1 MTQEQHQLEKKYPVR
16 SKEHKQR
23 MIKHWLIAIVVL
35 AIIVWGF
42 AGMPALELK
51 SKSIEILK
59 SIFNGLFNPDWGYV
73 YIPAGED
80 LLRGLLETFAIAVI
94 GTFIAAVICIP
105 FAFLGARNL
114 VKVRPVTGITKFIL
128 SVIRVFPEIVMAL
141 IFIKAVGPGS
151 FSGVLALG
159 IHSVGMLGKL
169 FIEDIESLD
178 FSSAEALKASG
189 ANKTKTLVFAVIP
202 QILPSFLSL
211 ILYRFELNL
220 RSASILG
227 LIGAGG
233 IGTPLIFA
241 LQTRSWDRVGIILI
255 GLVIMVA
262 IVDFISGAIRK
273 RIV

>member
-1 MTQEQHQLEKKYPVR
+1 MIQEEKHLEEKYLLKTKKQ
-16 SKEHKQR
+16 KQEV
-23 MIKHWLIAIVVL
+23 IKNWIIVLIVL
-35 AIIVWGF
+35 AIIAWGF

-59 SIFNGLFNPDWGYV
+59 SIFNGLFHPDWNYV

-80 LLRGLLETFAIAVI
+80 LLRGLFETFAIAII
-94 GTFIAAVICIP
+94 GTFIAAMMCIP

-114 VKVRPVTGITKFIL
+114 VKLHPVSGVTKFFL

-151 FSGVLALG
+151 FSGALALG
-159 IHSVGMLGKL
+159 IHSIGMLGKL
-169 FIEDIESLD
+169 FVEDIESLD
-178 FSSAEALKASG
+178 FTSVESLKASG

-211 ILYRFELNL
+211 VLYRFELNL

-241 LQTRSWDRVGIILI
+241 IQTRSWDRVGVILI
-255 GLVIMVA
+255 GLVVMVA
-262 IVDFISGAIRK
+262 IVDLISGAIRK
-273 RIV
+273 RII

>member
-1 MTQEQHQLEKKYPVR
+1 MTQNKDNLEQKFPIKSKK
-16 SKEHKQR
+16 HKQKI
-23 MIKHWLIAIVVL
+23 IKNWIIAIVVL
-35 AIIVWGF
+35 AIIAWGF
-42 AGMPALELK
+42 VGMPALELK

-59 SIFNGLFNPDWGYV
+59 SIFHGLFHPDWGYV

-94 GTFIAAVICIP
+94 GTFIAAIICIP
-105 FAFLGARNL
+105 FAFLGAQNL
-114 VKVRPVTGITKFIL
+114 IKIRPVTGITKFIL

-169 FIEDIESLD
+169 FVEDIERLD
-178 FSSAEALKASG
+178 FTSVEALKASG
-189 ANKTKTLVFAVIP
+189 ANKTKTLIFAVIP
-202 QILPSFLSL
+202 QILSSFLSL
-211 ILYRFELNL
+211 VLYRFELNL

-262 IVDFISGAIRK
+262 IVDLISGAIRK

>member
-1 MTQEQHQLEKKYPVR
+1 MTQNKYNLEQKYPVK
-16 SKEHKQR
+16 SKKHKQKI
-23 MIKHWLIAIVVL
+23 IKNWIIAIVVL
-35 AIIVWGF
+35 AIIAWGF
-42 AGMPALELK
+42 VGMPALELK

-59 SIFNGLFNPDWGYV
+59 SIFHGLFHPDWGYV

-94 GTFIAAVICIP
+94 GTFIAAIICIP
-105 FAFLGARNL
+105 SAFLGAQNL
-114 VKVRPVTGITKFIL
+114 IKIRPVTGITKFIL

-169 FIEDIESLD
+169 FVEDIERLD
-178 FSSAEALKASG
+178 FTSVEALKASG
-189 ANKTKTLVFAVIP
+189 ANKTKTLIFAVIP

-211 ILYRFELNL
+211 VLYRFELNL

-262 IVDFISGAIRK
+262 IVDLISGAIRK

>member
-1 MTQEQHQLEKKYPVR
+1 MTQNKDNLEQKFPIKSKK
-16 SKEHKQR
+16 HKQKI
-23 MIKHWLIAIVVL
+23 IKNWIIAIVVL
-35 AIIVWGF
+35 AIIAWGF
-42 AGMPALELK
+42 VGMPALELK

-59 SIFNGLFNPDWGYV
+59 SIFHGLFHPDWGYV

-94 GTFIAAVICIP
+94 GTFIAAIICIP
-105 FAFLGARNL
+105 FAFLGAQNL
-114 VKVRPVTGITKFIL
+114 IKIRPVTGITKFIL

-159 IHSVGMLGKL
+159 IHSVGMIGKL
-169 FIEDIESLD
+169 FVEDIERLD
-178 FSSAEALKASG
+178 FTSVEALKASG
-189 ANKTKTLVFAVIP
+189 ANKTKTLIFAVIP

-211 ILYRFELNL
+211 VLYRFELNL

-262 IVDFISGAIRK
+262 IVDLISGAIRK

>member
-1 MTQEQHQLEKKYPVR
+1 MTREQHQLEKKYPVR

-23 MIKHWLIAIVVL
+23 MIKNWLIAIVVL

-51 SKSIEILK
+51 AKSIEILK
-59 SIFNGLFNPDWGYV
+59 SIFNGLFHPDWGYV

-94 GTFIAAVICIP
+94 GTFIAAIICIP

-114 VKVRPVTGITKFIL
+114 IKVRPVTGITKFIL

-169 FIEDIESLD
+169 FVEDIERLD
-178 FSSAEALKASG
+178 FTSVEALKASG
-189 ANKTKTLVFAVIP
+189 ANKTKTLIFAVIP

-211 ILYRFELNL
+211 VLYRFELNL

>member
-1 MTQEQHQLEKKYPVR
+1 MTQNKDNLEQKFPIKSKK
-16 SKEHKQR
+16 HKQKI
-23 MIKHWLIAIVVL
+23 IKNWIIAIVVL
-35 AIIVWGF
+35 AIIAWGF
-42 AGMPALELK
+42 VGMPALELK

-59 SIFNGLFNPDWGYV
+59 SIFHGLFHPDWGYV

-94 GTFIAAVICIP
+94 GTFIAAIICIP
-105 FAFLGARNL
+105 FAFLGAQNL
-114 VKVRPVTGITKFIL
+114 IKIRPVTGITKFLL

-169 FIEDIESLD
+169 FVEDIERLD
-178 FSSAEALKASG
+178 FTSVEALKASG
-189 ANKTKTLVFAVIP
+189 ANKTKTVIFAVIP

-211 ILYRFELNL
+211 VLYRFELNL

-262 IVDFISGAIRK
+262 IVDLISGAIRK

>member
-1 MTQEQHQLEKKYPVR
+1 MTQNKYNLEQKYPVK
-16 SKEHKQR
+16 SKKHKQKI
-23 MIKHWLIAIVVL
+23 IKNWIIAIVVL
-35 AIIVWGF
+35 AIITWGF
-42 AGMPALELK
+42 VGMPAVELK

-59 SIFNGLFNPDWGYV
+59 SIFNGLFHPDWGYV

-94 GTFIAAVICIP
+94 GTFIAAIICIP

-114 VKVRPVTGITKFIL
+114 IKVRPVTGITKFIL

-169 FIEDIESLD
+169 FVEDIERLD
-178 FSSAEALKASG
+178 FTSVEALKASG
-189 ANKTKTLVFAVIP
+189 ANKTKTLIFAVIP

-211 ILYRFELNL
+211 VLYRFELNL

-262 IVDFISGAIRK
+262 IVDLISGAIRK

>member
-1 MTQEQHQLEKKYPVR
+1 MTQDLQNLERKYLLKVKSNKR
-16 SKEHKQR
+16 KI
-23 MIKHWLIAIVVL
+23 IKNWAITLVV
-35 AIIVWGF
+35 IIVIAWGF
-42 AGMPALELK
+42 SGMPLLHLK
-51 SKSIEILK
+51 SKSLEILN
-59 SIFNGLFNPDWGYV
+59 SIFYGLFHPDWGYV
-73 YIPAGED
+73 YIPEGED

-94 GTFIAAVICIP
+94 GTFIAAIICIP

-114 VKVRPVTGITKFIL
+114 IKVRSVSGITKFML
-128 SVIRVFPEIVMAL
+128 SVIRVFPEIIMAL
-141 IFIKAVGPGS
+141 IFIKVVGPGS

-169 FIEDIESLD
+169 FVEDIESLD
-178 FSSAEALKASG
+178 FTAVESLKASG

-241 LQTRSWDRVGIILI
+241 LKTRSWDRVGIILI

-262 IVDFISGAIRK
+262 IVDLISGALRK

>member
-1 MTQEQHQLEKKYPVR
+1 MTREQHQLEKKYPVR

-59 SIFNGLFNPDWGYV
+59 SIFNGLFHPDWGYV

-178 FSSAEALKASG
+178 FASAEALKASG

>member
-1 MTQEQHQLEKKYPVR
+1 MTQNKDNLEQKFPIK
-16 SKEHKQR
+16 SKNHKQKI
-23 MIKHWLIAIVVL
+23 IKNWIIAIVVL
-35 AIIVWGF
+35 VIIAWGF
-42 AGMPALELK
+42 VGMPALELK

-59 SIFNGLFNPDWGYV
+59 SIFHGLFHPDWGYV

-94 GTFIAAVICIP
+94 GTFIAAIICIP
-105 FAFLGARNL
+105 FAFLGAQNL
-114 VKVRPVTGITKFIL
+114 IKIRPVTGITKFIL

-169 FIEDIESLD
+169 FVEDIERLD
-178 FSSAEALKASG
+178 FTSVEALKASG
-189 ANKTKTLVFAVIP
+189 ANKTKTLIFAVIP

-211 ILYRFELNL
+211 VLYRFELNL

-262 IVDFISGAIRK
+262 MVDLISGAIRK

>member
-1 MTQEQHQLEKKYPVR
+1 MVR
-16 SKEHKQR
+16 LLQ
-23 MIKHWLIAIVVL
+23 AI
-35 AIIVWGF
+35 
-42 AGMPALELK
+42 
-51 SKSIEILK
+51 
-59 SIFNGLFNPDWGYV
+59 
-73 YIPAGED
+73 
-80 LLRGLLETFAIAVI
+80 
-94 GTFIAAVICIP
+94 ICIP
-105 FAFLGARNL
+105 FAFLGAQNL
-114 VKVRPVTGITKFIL
+114 IKIRPVTGITKFIL

-169 FIEDIESLD
+169 FVEDIERLD
-178 FSSAEALKASG
+178 FTSVEALKASG
-189 ANKTKTLVFAVIP
+189 ANKTKTLIFAVIP

-211 ILYRFELNL
+211 VLYRFELNL

-262 IVDFISGAIRK
+262 IVDLISGAIRK

>member
-1 MTQEQHQLEKKYPVR
+1 MTREQHQLEKKYPVK

-23 MIKHWLIAIVVL
+23 IIKNWLITIVVL

-59 SIFNGLFNPDWGYV
+59 SIFNGLFHPDWGYV

-94 GTFIAAVICIP
+94 GTFIAAIICIP

-114 VKVRPVTGITKFIL
+114 IKVRPVTGITKFIL

-169 FIEDIESLD
+169 FVEDIERLD
-178 FSSAEALKASG
+178 FTSVEALKASG
-189 ANKTKTLVFAVIP
+189 ANKTKTLIFAVIP

-211 ILYRFELNL
+211 VLYRFELNL

>member
-23 MIKHWLIAIVVL
+23 MIKNWLIAIVVL

-59 SIFNGLFNPDWGYV
+59 SIFNGLFYPDWDYV

>member
-1 MTQEQHQLEKKYPVR
+1 MTQNKDNLEQKFPIKSKK
-16 SKEHKQR
+16 HKQKI
-23 MIKHWLIAIVVL
+23 IKNWIIAIVVL
-35 AIIVWGF
+35 AIIAWGF
-42 AGMPALELK
+42 VGMPALELK

-59 SIFNGLFNPDWGYV
+59 SIFHGLFHPDWGYV
-73 YIPAGED
+73 YIHAGED

-94 GTFIAAVICIP
+94 GTFIAAIICIP
-105 FAFLGARNL
+105 FAFLGAQNL
-114 VKVRPVTGITKFIL
+114 IKIRPVTGITKFIL

-169 FIEDIESLD
+169 FVEDIERLD
-178 FSSAEALKASG
+178 FTSVEALKASG
-189 ANKTKTLVFAVIP
+189 ANKTKTLIFAVIP

-211 ILYRFELNL
+211 VLYRFELNL

-262 IVDFISGAIRK
+262 IVDLISGAIRK

>member
-1 MTQEQHQLEKKYPVR
+1 MTQDQHKLEQKYPVK
-16 SKEHKQR
+16 SKNQKQK
-23 MIKHWLIAIVVL
+23 MIKNWVIAIVVF
-35 AIIVWGF
+35 AIIAWGF

-59 SIFNGLFNPDWGYV
+59 SIFKGLFHPDWGYV

-94 GTFIAAVICIP
+94 GTFIAAIICIP

-114 VKVRPVTGITKFIL
+114 VKARPVTGITKFIL

-169 FIEDIESLD
+169 FVEDIERLD
-178 FSSAEALKASG
+178 FASVESLKASG

-211 ILYRFELNL
+211 VLYRFELNL

-262 IVDFISGAIRK
+262 IVDLISGAIRK

>member
-59 SIFNGLFNPDWGYV
+59 SIFNGLFHPDWDYV
-73 YIPAGED
+73 YIPDGED

-189 ANKTKTLVFAVIP
+189 ADKTKTLVFAVIP

>member
-23 MIKHWLIAIVVL
+23 MIKHWLITIVVL

-59 SIFNGLFNPDWGYV
+59 SIFNGLFHPDWDYV

-255 GLVIMVA
+255 GLVIMVS

-273 RIV
+273 RMV

>member
-1 MTQEQHQLEKKYPVR
+1 MIQEEKHLEEKYLLKTKKQ
-16 SKEHKQR
+16 KQEV
-23 MIKHWLIAIVVL
+23 IKNWIIVLIVL
-35 AIIVWGF
+35 AIIAWGF

-59 SIFNGLFNPDWGYV
+59 SIFNGLFHPDWNYV

-80 LLRGLLETFAIAVI
+80 LLRGLFETFAIAII
-94 GTFIAAVICIP
+94 GTFIAAMMCIP

-114 VKVRPVTGITKFIL
+114 VKLHPVSGVTKFFL

-151 FSGVLALG
+151 FSGALALG
-159 IHSVGMLGKL
+159 VHSIGMLGKL
-169 FIEDIESLD
+169 FVEDIESLD
-178 FSSAEALKASG
+178 FTSVESLKASG

-211 ILYRFELNL
+211 VLYRFELNL

-241 LQTRSWDRVGIILI
+241 LQTRSWDRVGVILI
-255 GLVIMVA
+255 GLVVMVA
-262 IVDFISGAIRK
+262 IVDLISGAIRK
-273 RIV
+273 RII

>member
-1 MTQEQHQLEKKYPVR
+1 MTQNKDNLEQKFPIKSKK
-16 SKEHKQR
+16 HKQKV
-23 MIKHWLIAIVVL
+23 IKNWMIAIVVL
-35 AIIVWGF
+35 AIIAWGF
-42 AGMPALELK
+42 VGMPALELK

-59 SIFNGLFNPDWGYV
+59 SIFHGLFHPDWGYV

-94 GTFIAAVICIP
+94 GTFIAAIICIP
-105 FAFLGARNL
+105 FAFLGAQNL
-114 VKVRPVTGITKFIL
+114 IKIRPVTGITKFIL

-169 FIEDIESLD
+169 FVEDIERLD
-178 FSSAEALKASG
+178 FTSVEALKASG
-189 ANKTKTLVFAVIP
+189 ANKTKTLIFAVIP

-211 ILYRFELNL
+211 VLYRFELNL

-262 IVDFISGAIRK
+262 IVDLISGAIRK

>member
-23 MIKHWLIAIVVL
+23 MIKHWLITIVVL

-59 SIFNGLFNPDWGYV
+59 SIFNGLFHPDWDYV

-189 ANKTKTLVFAVIP
+189 ANKTKTLVFAIIP

>member
-1 MTQEQHQLEKKYPVR
+1 MTQNKDNLEQKFPIKSKK
-16 SKEHKQR
+16 HKQKI
-23 MIKHWLIAIVVL
+23 IKNWIIAIVVL
-35 AIIVWGF
+35 AIIAWGF
-42 AGMPALELK
+42 VGIPALELK

-59 SIFNGLFNPDWGYV
+59 SIFHGLFHPDWGYV

-94 GTFIAAVICIP
+94 GTFIAAIICIP
-105 FAFLGARNL
+105 FAFLGAQNL
-114 VKVRPVTGITKFIL
+114 IKIRPVTGITKFIL

-169 FIEDIESLD
+169 FVEDIERLD
-178 FSSAEALKASG
+178 FTSVEALKASG
-189 ANKTKTLVFAVIP
+189 ANKTKTLIFAVIP

-211 ILYRFELNL
+211 VLYRFELNL

-262 IVDFISGAIRK
+262 IVDLISGAIRK

>member
-23 MIKHWLIAIVVL
+23 MIKHWLITIVVL

-59 SIFNGLFNPDWGYV
+59 SIFNGLFHPDWDYV

-211 ILYRFELNL
+211 VLYRFELNL

>member
-59 SIFNGLFNPDWGYV
+59 SIFNGLFHPDWDYV

-262 IVDFISGAIRK
+262 IVDFISGAIR
-273 RIV
+273 

>member
-1 MTQEQHQLEKKYPVR
+1 MTQNKYNLEQKYPVK
-16 SKEHKQR
+16 SKKHKQKI
-23 MIKHWLIAIVVL
+23 IKNWIIAIVVL
-35 AIIVWGF
+35 AIIAWGF
-42 AGMPALELK
+42 VGMPALELK

-59 SIFNGLFNPDWGYV
+59 SIFNGLFHPDWGYV

-94 GTFIAAVICIP
+94 GTFIAAIICIP
-105 FAFLGARNL
+105 FAFIGARNL
-114 VKVRPVTGITKFIL
+114 IKVRPVTGITKFIL

-169 FIEDIESLD
+169 FVEDIERLD
-178 FSSAEALKASG
+178 FTSVEALKASG
-189 ANKTKTLVFAVIP
+189 ANKTKTLIFAVIP

-211 ILYRFELNL
+211 VLYRFELNL

-262 IVDFISGAIRK
+262 IVDLISGAIRK

>member
-1 MTQEQHQLEKKYPVR
+1 MTQNKYNLEQKYPVK
-16 SKEHKQR
+16 SKKHKQKI
-23 MIKHWLIAIVVL
+23 IKNWIIAIVVL
-35 AIIVWGF
+35 SIIAWGF
-42 AGMPALELK
+42 VGMPALELK

-59 SIFNGLFNPDWGYV
+59 SIFNGLFHPDWGYV

-94 GTFIAAVICIP
+94 GTFIAAIICIP
-105 FAFLGARNL
+105 FAFIGARNL
-114 VKVRPVTGITKFIL
+114 IKVRPVTGITKFIL

-169 FIEDIESLD
+169 FVEDIERLD
-178 FSSAEALKASG
+178 FTSVEALKASG
-189 ANKTKTLVFAVIP
+189 ANKTKTLIFAVIP

-211 ILYRFELNL
+211 VLYRFELNL

-262 IVDFISGAIRK
+262 IVDLISGAIRK

>member
-23 MIKHWLIAIVVL
+23 MIKHWLITIVVL
-35 AIIVWGF
+35 ALIVWGF

-59 SIFNGLFNPDWGYV
+59 SIFNGLFHPDWDYV

-255 GLVIMVA
+255 GLVIMVS

>member
-1 MTQEQHQLEKKYPVR
+1 MTQNKDNLEQKFPIKSKK
-16 SKEHKQR
+16 HKQKI
-23 MIKHWLIAIVVL
+23 IKNWIIAIVVL
-35 AIIVWGF
+35 AIIAWGF
-42 AGMPALELK
+42 VGMAALELK

-59 SIFNGLFNPDWGYV
+59 SIFHGLFHPDWGYV

-94 GTFIAAVICIP
+94 GTFIAAIICIP
-105 FAFLGARNL
+105 FAFLGAQNL
-114 VKVRPVTGITKFIL
+114 IKIRPVTGITKFIL

-169 FIEDIESLD
+169 FVEDIERLD
-178 FSSAEALKASG
+178 FTSVEALKASG
-189 ANKTKTLVFAVIP
+189 ANKTKTLIFAVIP

-211 ILYRFELNL
+211 VLYRFELNL

-262 IVDFISGAIRK
+262 IVDLISGAIRK

>member
-1 MTQEQHQLEKKYPVR
+1 MTQNKDNLEQKFPIKSKK
-16 SKEHKQR
+16 HKQKI
-23 MIKHWLIAIVVL
+23 IKNWMIAIVVL
-35 AIIVWGF
+35 AIIAWGF
-42 AGMPALELK
+42 VGMPALELK

-59 SIFNGLFNPDWGYV
+59 SIFHGLFHPDWGYV

-94 GTFIAAVICIP
+94 GTFIAAIICIP
-105 FAFLGARNL
+105 FAFLGAQNL
-114 VKVRPVTGITKFIL
+114 IKIRPVTGITKFIL

-169 FIEDIESLD
+169 FVEDIERLD
-178 FSSAEALKASG
+178 FTSVEALKASG
-189 ANKTKTLVFAVIP
+189 ANKTKTLIFAVIP

-211 ILYRFELNL
+211 VLYRFELNL

-262 IVDFISGAIRK
+262 IVDLISGAIRK

>member
-1 MTQEQHQLEKKYPVR
+1 MTREQHQLEKKYPVR

-23 MIKHWLIAIVVL
+23 MIKHWLITIVVL

-59 SIFNGLFNPDWGYV
+59 SIFNGLFHPDWGYV

-262 IVDFISGAIRK
+262 TVDFISGAIRK